1 MIRKYIVRVVVLI
14 GILSLLA
21 ALLPGCSSPKY
32 KVDYDGGKMFF
43 EGAKDAYRA
52 GEQVEVVCTLLMTD
66 VDTSFY
72 LDGEYLKAEYDDR
85 KGYILRFT
93 MPEKDVR
100 LEVRFTDSMTY
111 VEPVEA
117 GVLLVDYY
125 RTETAGGDGYYELV
139 LTTTEDPN
147 QYQLDEYRKED
158 GGEESRTSYL
168 IPFDIL
174 PDCLEIAEEYGM
186 RDWNGNDDSE
196 ALDGVRIVCKFRDG
210 EETIRVSSE
219 QMPENGEQALEAM
232 RAMLADCLREEFL
245 LSE

>member
-14 GILSLLA
+14 GILSLLTV
-21 ALLPGCSSPKY
+21 LFPGCSSPKY
-32 KVDYDGGKMFF
+32 KVDYGGGKMFF

-52 GEQVEVVCTLLMTD
+52 GAQVEIVCTLLVTD
-66 VDTSFY
+66 MDIAFY
-72 LDGEYLKAEYDDR
+72 LDDEYLNAEYDDR

-100 LEVRFTDSMTY
+100 LEVRFTNSMTY

-139 LTTTEDPN
+139 LTTTEDPS
-147 QYQLDEYRKED
+147 QYQLDEYRKEA
-158 GGEESRTSYL
+158 GGEESRASYL
-168 IPFDIL
+168 IPFDIST
-174 PDCLEIAEEYGM
+174 DCLDIAEEYGM
-186 RDWNGNDDSE
+186 REWNDAASSE
-196 ALDGVRIVCKFRDG
+196 AMDGVLIVCKFRDG
-210 EETIRVSSE
+210 EEIIRVSSE

-232 RAMLADCLREEFL
+232 RAMLADCLREEFRI
-245 LSE
+245 SE